1 MVSRGKGVRVEP
13 KDLSCIFRAHLVGGK
28 NQPPCEQSCVYICTY
43 SYVEVWTC
51 TPQRVTVKL
60 GVVVHAFNSSI
71 WEAET
76 GKSLRS
82 RVSWC
87 TYWAPSQSRI
97 HSETLF
103 QKTNKKPKNYLSKCE
118 LWRQRNLINNHN
130 RKPLPAERP
139 AIPELSQR

>member
-60 GVVVHAFNSSI
+60 GVVVHAFNSSS
-71 WEAET
+71 WEAEA
-76 GKSLRS
+76 GGSAYKESS
-82 RVSWC
+82 R
-87 TYWAPSQSRI
+87 TTWA
-97 HSETLF
+97 T
-103 QKTNKKPKNYLSKCE
+103 
-118 LWRQRNLINNHN
+118 QRNPVLENQ
-130 RKPLPAERP
+130 K
-139 AIPELSQR
+139 